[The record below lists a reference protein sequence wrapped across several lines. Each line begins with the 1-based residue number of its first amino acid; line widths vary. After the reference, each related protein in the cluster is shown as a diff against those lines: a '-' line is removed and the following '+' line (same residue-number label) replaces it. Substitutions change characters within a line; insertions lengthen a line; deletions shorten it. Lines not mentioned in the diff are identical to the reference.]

1 MSYSSFKL
9 ALEAQNVLK
18 DNARDEMGCERR
30 DAPSI
35 IQFEVIIE
43 GLDVESGTMLGGF
56 GSCPPAL

>member
-1 MSYSSFKL
+1 MP
-9 ALEAQNVLK
+9 
-18 DNARDEMGCERR
+18 EMKRAMKEE
-30 DAPSI
+30 I